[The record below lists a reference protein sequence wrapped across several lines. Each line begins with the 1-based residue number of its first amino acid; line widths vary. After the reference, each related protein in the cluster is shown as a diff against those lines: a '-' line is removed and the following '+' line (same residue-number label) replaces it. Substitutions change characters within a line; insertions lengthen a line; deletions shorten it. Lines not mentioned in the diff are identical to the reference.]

1 MAPGGGEVIGGF
13 FTMQTW
19 GMRTVPLRRMSCW
32 AAILLL
38 GLLAT
43 GCGDGKVGVR
53 GTVTFD
59 GQPVQSGVISFEP
72 ADGRGPNTGGA
83 ITDGRFELSGP
94 AEATPGLKIVR
105 IRASRPTG
113 RKIESGPPAPP
124 GTLVDELKAYIP
136 SQYNA
141 KSTLTTEIVA
151 GKVNEVSFDLQSS
164 RTAPR

>member
-1 MAPGGGEVIGGF
+1 M
-13 FTMQTW
+13 
-19 GMRTVPLRRMSCW
+19 GMRTLPLRRVSYS
-32 AAILLL
+32 AALLL
-38 GLLAT
+38 GSLLSA

-59 GQPVQSGVISFEP
+59 GKPVALGVISFEP

-94 AEATPGLKIVR
+94 AAATPGRKVVR

-124 GTLVDELKAYIP
+124 GTLVDELEAFIP
-136 SQYNA
+136 AHYNA

-151 GKVNEVSFDLQSS
+151 GKVNEVSFELSS
-164 RTAPR
+164 KKPPR